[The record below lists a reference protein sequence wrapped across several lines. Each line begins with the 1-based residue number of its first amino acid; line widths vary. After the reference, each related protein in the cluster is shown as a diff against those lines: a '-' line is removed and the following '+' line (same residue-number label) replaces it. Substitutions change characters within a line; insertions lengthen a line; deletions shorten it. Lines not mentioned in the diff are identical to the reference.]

1 MPPCRYRELPYGEHG
16 KAQQPKAR
24 KMASLKEIRARIAS
38 VASTQKI
45 TSAMK
50 MVSAAKLKKT
60 EGITTRFLPYKNK
73 LSEALSNYLG
83 SLEGEVSIPLAEHRE
98 VKKVALMAFSSSSG
112 LCGVYNSSVCKL
124 FKQVYDEYAESL
136 GAENITVFLVGKKI
150 NDYAKKFGIKV
161 EKQYAPLAESMS
173 FDLAMEISDMMVDL
187 FLSKKVDR
195 VELVFSHFK
204 NSGVQIPSREVVL
217 PLKAEVQGEGVQ
229 TFDYIVEPD
238 KETFVNELIP
248 KVIRTNFYS
257 IMLDALTAEHGARM
271 TAMHI
276 ASDNAEQL
284 SQELRIQYN
293 KARQNVITNE
303 LIDIV
308 GGAEALNG

>member
-1 MPPCRYRELPYGEHG
+1 
-16 KAQQPKAR
+16 
-24 KMASLKEIRARIAS
+24 MASLKEIRARIAS
-38 VASTQKI
+38 IASTQKI

-60 EGITTRFLPYKNK
+60 EGITTCFLPYKNK

-98 VKKVALMAFSSSSG
+98 VKRVALMAFSSSSG

-124 FKQVYDEYAESL
+124 FKQVYDGYAERL
-136 GAENITVFLVGKKI
+136 GAENVTVFLVGKKVC
-150 NDYAKKFGIKV
+150 DYAKKFGIKA
-161 EKQYAPLAESMS
+161 EKTFAPLAESLS
-173 FDLAMEISDMMVDL
+173 YDLAMEISDQMVEL
-187 FLSKKVDR
+187 FLSKSVDR
-195 VELVFSHFK
+195 VELVFNHFK
-204 NSGVQIPSREVVL
+204 NAGVQVPSREVVL
-217 PLKAEVQGEGVQ
+217 PLKTLVRTNGPQL
-229 TFDYIVEPD
+229 DYIVEPD
-238 KETFVNELIP
+238 MATFVNELIP
-248 KVIRTNFYS
+248 KVVRTNFYS
-257 IMLDALTAEHGARM
+257 IMLDTLTAEHGARM

-276 ASDNAEQL
+276 ASDNADQL
-284 SQELRIQYN
+284 SQELKIQYN

>member
-1 MPPCRYRELPYGEHG
+1 
-16 KAQQPKAR
+16 
-24 KMASLKEIRARIAS
+24 MASLKEIRARISS

-73 LSEALSNYLG
+73 LSEALAKYLG

-112 LCGVYNSSVCKL
+112 LCGVYNSNVSKL
-124 FKQVYDEYAESL
+124 FKQVYDEYVESL
-136 GAENITVFLVGKKI
+136 GAKNVTVFLFGKKI

-161 EKQYAPLAESMS
+161 EKAYEPLAEKMS
-173 FDLAMEISDMMVDL
+173 YELAMEVSDMMVDL
-187 FLSKKVDR
+187 FLSHKVDR
-195 VELVFSHFK
+195 VELVFNHFK
-204 NSGVQIPSREVVL
+204 NAGVQVPTREVVL
-217 PLKAEVQGEGVQ
+217 PLKAEAASGGMS
-229 TFDYIVEPD
+229 FDYIVEPD
-238 KETFVNELIP
+238 KETFVNQLIP
-248 KVIRTNFYS
+248 KVVRTNFYS
-257 IMLDALTAEHGARM
+257 IMLDTLTAEHGARM

-276 ASDNAEQL
+276 ASDNADQL
-284 SQELRIQYN
+284 SQELKIQYN

>member
-1 MPPCRYRELPYGEHG
+1 
-16 KAQQPKAR
+16 
-24 KMASLKEIRARIAS
+24 MASLKEIRARISS

-73 LSEALSNYLG
+73 LSEALANYLG
-83 SLEGEVSIPLAEHRE
+83 SLEGEVSIPLAEHRD

-112 LCGVYNSSVCKL
+112 LCGVYNSNVSKL
-124 FKQVYDEYAESL
+124 FKQVYDEYVESL
-136 GAENITVFLVGKKI
+136 GAKNVTVFLFGKKI

-161 EKQYAPLAESMS
+161 EKAYEPLAEKMS
-173 FDLAMEISDMMVDL
+173 YELAMEVSDMMVEL
-187 FLSKKVDR
+187 FLSHKVDR
-195 VELVFSHFK
+195 VELVFNHFK
-204 NSGVQIPSREVVL
+204 NAGVQVPTREVVL
-217 PLKAEVQGEGVQ
+217 PLKAEAASGGMSFE
-229 TFDYIVEPD
+229 YIVEPD
-238 KETFVNELIP
+238 KETFVNQLIP
-248 KVIRTNFYS
+248 KVVRTNFYS
-257 IMLDALTAEHGARM
+257 IMLDTLTAEHGARM

-276 ASDNAEQL
+276 ASDNADQL
-284 SQELRIQYN
+284 SQELKIQYN

>member
-1 MPPCRYRELPYGEHG
+1 
-16 KAQQPKAR
+16 
-24 KMASLKEIRARIAS
+24 
-38 VASTQKI
+38 
-45 TSAMK
+45 MK

-98 VKKVALMAFSSSSG
+98 VKKVALMVFSSSSG

-124 FKQVYDEYAESL
+124 FKQAYDQYVTQL
-136 GAENITVFLVGKKI
+136 GAENVIVFLVGKKV

-173 FDLAMEISDMMVDL
+173 YDLAMEISDMMVEL
-187 FLSKKVDR
+187 FLSHKVDR
-195 VELVFSHFK
+195 VELIFNHFK
-204 NSGVQIPSREVVL
+204 NAGVQVPTREVVL
-217 PLKAEVQGEGVQ
+217 PLKAQVPTEGTS
-229 TFDYIVEPD
+229 TFDYLVEPN
-238 KETFVNELIP
+238 KEEFVNDLIP
-248 KVIRTNFYS
+248 KVVRTNFYS
-257 IMLDALTAEHGARM
+257 IMLDTLTAEHGARM

-276 ASDNAEQL
+276 ASDNADQL

>member
-1 MPPCRYRELPYGEHG
+1 
-16 KAQQPKAR
+16 
-24 KMASLKEIRARIAS
+24 MASLKEIRARIAS

-73 LSEALSNYLG
+73 LSEALANYLG

-112 LCGVYNSSVCKL
+112 LCGVYNSNVSKL
-124 FKQVYDEYAESL
+124 FKQVYDEYVESL
-136 GAENITVFLVGKKI
+136 GAKNVTVFLFGKKI

-161 EKQYAPLAESMS
+161 EKAYEPLAEKMS
-173 FDLAMEISDMMVDL
+173 YELAMEVSDMMVDL
-187 FLSKKVDR
+187 FLSHKVDR
-195 VELVFSHFK
+195 VELVFNHFK
-204 NSGVQIPSREVVL
+204 NAGVQVPTREVVL
-217 PLKAEVQGEGVQ
+217 PLKAEAASGGMS
-229 TFDYIVEPD
+229 FDYIVEPD
-238 KETFVNELIP
+238 KETFVNQLIP
-248 KVIRTNFYS
+248 KVVRTNFYS
-257 IMLDALTAEHGARM
+257 IMLDTLTAEHGARM

-276 ASDNAEQL
+276 ASDNADQL
-284 SQELRIQYN
+284 SQELKIQYN

>member
-1 MPPCRYRELPYGEHG
+1 
-16 KAQQPKAR
+16 
-24 KMASLKEIRARIAS
+24 MASLKEIRARIAS

-50 MVSAAKLKKT
+50 MVSAAKLKKAESVT
-60 EGITTRFLPYKNK
+60 LNFLPYKNK

-112 LCGVYNSSVCKL
+112 LCGVYNSSICKL
-124 FKQVYDEYAESL
+124 FKQVYDEYLESL
-136 GAENITVFLVGKKI
+136 GAENVVVFLVGKKI

-161 EKQYAPLAESMS
+161 EKQYAPLAEQMS
-173 FDLAMEISDMMVDL
+173 YDIATEISDMMTDL
-187 FLSKKVDR
+187 FLTHKVDR
-195 VELVFSHFK
+195 VELVFNHFK
-204 NSGVQIPSREVVL
+204 NAGVQVPSREVVL
-217 PLKAEVQGEGVQ
+217 PLKTDTLPEARS
-229 TFDYIVEPD
+229 FDYIVEPN
-238 KETFVNELIP
+238 KEEFINQLVP
-248 KVIRTNFYS
+248 KVIRTVFYS
-257 IMLDALTAEHGARM
+257 IMLDTLTAEHGARM

-276 ASDNAEQL
+276 ASDNADHL
-284 SQELRIQYN
+284 SQELKMQYN

-308 GGAEALNG
+308 GGAEALSD

>member
-1 MPPCRYRELPYGEHG
+1 
-16 KAQQPKAR
+16 
-24 KMASLKEIRARIAS
+24 MASLKEIRARITS
-38 VASTQKI
+38 IASTQKI

-83 SLEGEVSIPLAEHRE
+83 SLEGEVSIPLAEQRE
-98 VKKVALMAFSSSSG
+98 VKRVALMAFSSSSG
-112 LCGVYNSSVCKL
+112 LCGVYNASVCKL
-124 FKQVYDEYAESL
+124 FKQVYDEYVKRL
-136 GAENITVFLVGKKI
+136 GDDNVMVFLCGKKV

-161 EKQYAPLAESMS
+161 EQQYDPLAETLSY
-173 FDLAMEISDMMVDL
+173 DLATEISDKMVDL

-195 VELVFSHFK
+195 VELVFNHFK
-204 NSGVQIPSREVVL
+204 NAGVQTPTREVAL
-217 PLKAEVQGEGVQ
+217 PLKAKVSSDGPS
-229 TFDYIVEPD
+229 FDYIVEPD

-248 KVIRTNFYS
+248 KVVRTNFYS
-257 IMLDALTAEHGARM
+257 IMLDTLTAEHGARM

-276 ASDNAEQL
+276 ASDNADQL
-284 SQELRIQYN
+284 SQELKIQYN

>member
-1 MPPCRYRELPYGEHG
+1 
-16 KAQQPKAR
+16 
-24 KMASLKEIRARIAS
+24 MASLKEIRARIVS

-73 LSEALSNYLG
+73 LTEALSNYLG
-83 SLEGEVSIPLAEHRE
+83 SLEGEVIIPLAEKRE

-124 FKQVYDEYAESL
+124 FKQVYDECVKNL
-136 GAENITVFLVGKKI
+136 GAENVMVFLVGKKI

-173 FDLAMEISDMMVDL
+173 YDLAMEISDMMVEL
-187 FLSKKVDR
+187 FLSHKVDR
-195 VELVFSHFK
+195 VELIFNHFK
-204 NSGVQIPSREVVL
+204 NAGVQVPTREVVL
-217 PLKAEVQGEGVQ
+217 PLKAEASSEGPN
-229 TFDYIVEPD
+229 FDYLVEPD

-248 KVIRTNFYS
+248 KVVRTNFYS
-257 IMLDALTAEHGARM
+257 IMLDTLTAEHGARM

-276 ASDNAEQL
+276 ASDNADQL
-284 SQELRIQYN
+284 SQELKIQYN

>member
-1 MPPCRYRELPYGEHG
+1 
-16 KAQQPKAR
+16 
-24 KMASLKEIRARIAS
+24 
-38 VASTQKI
+38 
-45 TSAMK
+45 

-98 VKKVALMAFSSSSG
+98 VKRVALMAFSSSSG

-124 FKQVYDEYAESL
+124 FKQVYDEYAERL
-136 GAENITVFLVGKKI
+136 GAENVTVFLVGKKVC
-150 NDYAKKFGIKV
+150 DYAKKFGIKA
-161 EKQYAPLAESMS
+161 EKTFAPLAESLS
-173 FDLAMEISDMMVDL
+173 YDLAMEISDQMVEL
-187 FLSKKVDR
+187 FLSKSVDR
-195 VELVFSHFK
+195 VELVFNHFK
-204 NSGVQIPSREVVL
+204 NAGVQVPSREVVL
-217 PLKAEVQGEGVQ
+217 PLKALVCTDGPQL
-229 TFDYIVEPD
+229 DYIVEPD
-238 KETFVNELIP
+238 MATFVNELIP
-248 KVIRTNFYS
+248 KVVRTNFYS
-257 IMLDALTAEHGARM
+257 IMLDTLTAEHGARM

-276 ASDNAEQL
+276 ASDNADQL
-284 SQELRIQYN
+284 SQELKIQYN

>member
-1 MPPCRYRELPYGEHG
+1 
-16 KAQQPKAR
+16 
-24 KMASLKEIRARIAS
+24 MASLKEIRARIAS

-112 LCGVYNSSVCKL
+112 LCGVYNSNVSKL
-124 FKQVYDEYAESL
+124 FKQVYDEYVDSL
-136 GAENITVFLVGKKI
+136 GAKNVTVFLFGKKI

-161 EKQYAPLAESMS
+161 EKAYEPLAEKMS
-173 FDLAMEISDMMVDL
+173 YELAMEVSDMMVDL
-187 FLSKKVDR
+187 FLSHKVDR
-195 VELVFSHFK
+195 VELVFIHFK
-204 NSGVQIPSREVVL
+204 NAGVQVPTREVVL
-217 PLKAEVQGEGVQ
+217 PLKAEAAGGDMS
-229 TFDYIVEPD
+229 FDYIVEPD
-238 KETFVNELIP
+238 KETFVNQLIP
-248 KVIRTNFYS
+248 KVVRTNFYS

-276 ASDNAEQL
+276 ASDNADQL
-284 SQELRIQYN
+284 SQELKIQYN

>member
-1 MPPCRYRELPYGEHG
+1 
-16 KAQQPKAR
+16 
-24 KMASLKEIRARIAS
+24 MASLKEIRARIVS

-73 LSEALSNYLG
+73 LTEALANYLG
-83 SLEGEVSIPLAEHRE
+83 SLEGEVSIPLAEHRQ
-98 VKKVALMAFSSSSG
+98 VRKVALMAFSSSSG

-124 FKQVYDEYAESL
+124 FKQVYDEYAKSL
-136 GAENITVFLVGKKI
+136 GAENVMVFLVGKKV
-150 NDYAKKFGIKV
+150 NDYAKKFGIVV
-161 EKQYAPLAESMS
+161 EGQYAPLAESMS
-173 FDLAMEISDMMVDL
+173 YDLAMEISDRMVEL

-204 NSGVQIPSREVVL
+204 NSGVQMPQREVVL
-217 PLKAEVQGEGVQ
+217 PLKAERGREAR

-238 KETFVNELIP
+238 KETFVNDLIP

-257 IMLDALTAEHGARM
+257 IMLDALTAEHSARM

-308 GGAEALNG
+308 GGAEAQNG

>member
-1 MPPCRYRELPYGEHG
+1 
-16 KAQQPKAR
+16 
-24 KMASLKEIRARIAS
+24 MASLKEIRARITS

-83 SLEGEVSIPLAEHRE
+83 SLEGEVSIPLAECRE
-98 VKKVALMAFSSSSG
+98 VKRVALMAFSSSSG

-124 FKQVYDEYAESL
+124 FKQVYDGYAQSL
-136 GAENITVFLVGKKI
+136 GAENVMVFVVGKKV

-161 EKQYAPLAESMS
+161 EKQYPPLAESMS
-173 FDLAMEISDMMVDL
+173 YDLAMEISDMMVNL
-187 FLSKKVDR
+187 FIDKKVDC
-195 VELVFSHFK
+195 VELVFNHFK
-204 NSGVQIPSREVVL
+204 NAGVQVPSREVML
-217 PLKAEVQGEGVQ
+217 PLKAEMSDEVQSI
-229 TFDYIVEPD
+229 DYIVEPD
-238 KETFVNELIP
+238 KETFVNDLIP

-257 IMLDALTAEHGARM
+257 IMLDTLTAEHGARM

-284 SQELRIQYN
+284 SQELRILYN

>member
-1 MPPCRYRELPYGEHG
+1 
-16 KAQQPKAR
+16 
-24 KMASLKEIRARIAS
+24 MASLKEIRARITS
-38 VASTQKI
+38 IASTQKI

-60 EGITTRFLPYKNK
+60 EGFTTRFLPYKNK

-83 SLEGEVSIPLAEHRE
+83 SLEDEVSIPLAERRE
-98 VKKVALMAFSSSSG
+98 VKRVALMAFSSSSG

-124 FKQVYDEYAESL
+124 FKQVYDEYADSL
-136 GAENITVFLVGKKI
+136 GAKNVMVFLAGKKV
-150 NDYAKKFGIKV
+150 NDYAKKYGIKV
-161 EKQYAPLAESMS
+161 EQQYAPLAENMS
-173 FDLAMEISDMMVDL
+173 YDVAMELSDKMVEL

-204 NSGVQIPSREVVL
+204 NAGVQVPTREVVL
-217 PLKAEVQGEGVQ
+217 PLKAEASSEAQ
-229 TFDYIVEPD
+229 TFDYLVEPN
-238 KETFVNELIP
+238 KEEFVNDLIP

-276 ASDNAEQL
+276 ASDNADQL
-284 SQELRIQYN
+284 SQELKIQYN